1 MDLEKKSQAIKM
13 SWIAKLFDEKC
24 TGKYKYTMTEI
35 LNQYKQANFG
45 KSVFKTYLNS
55 RAAAQLPT
63 YYCKLLTAWDNFAQE
78 RRCKPSNI
86 IQILTEPLF
95 DNPFITFG
103 SNIEEKR
110 LIFYPNWCKNKI
122 IQIENITY
130 RVIPRMLPTKA
141 IEELLSMNDTRKVSK
156 QYSQI
161 WESILREWRCLLR
174 TMTDKPDDDFLIK
187 ERTNTEPKLMST
199 LNCKAFYN
207 ALVEDEAKFL
217 HHDYK
222 RKWLDTLGTVN
233 WEKTFKDLQK
243 RNFDHKANNLR
254 WKIIHRCIL
263 TAHRLA
269 GRSPLFNSNI
279 CQVCQKYEENL
290 THLFFLCDNTKG
302 IWNYVSKVI

>member
-1 MDLEKKSQAIKM
+1 M

-24 TGKYKYTMTEI
+24 PGKFKHTMTEI

-45 KSVFKTYLNS
+45 KSIFKTYLNS

-63 YYCKLLTAWDNFAQE
+63 YYHKLLTTWDKFAQE
-78 RRCKPSNI
+78 RSCQPSNI
-86 IQILTEPLF
+86 RQILTEPLF
-95 DNPFITFG
+95 DNPFITIG
-103 SNIEEKR
+103 SNIGEKR

-130 RVIPRMLPTKA
+130 GVIPRMLPTKA
-141 IEELLSMNDTRKVSK
+141 IEELLATNDTKKVSE

-161 WESILREWRCLLR
+161 WQSIPREWRHLLR
-174 TMTDKPDDDFLIK
+174 TMTGKPVDDFLITVK
-187 ERTNTEPKLMST
+187 TNTEPKLVSK

-222 RKWLDTLGTVN
+222 GKWVDTLGAVN

-243 RNFDHKANNLR
+243 SNFDRKANDLR
-254 WKIIHRCIL
+254 WKIIHRCIP

-269 GRSPLFNSNI
+269 GRSPLFTSSI
-279 CQVCQKYEENL
+279 CQVCKKYEENL
-290 THLFFLCDNTKG
+290 THLFFS
-302 IWNYVSKVI
+302 V